1 MRGLFAVQS
10 GPAVVPGLER
20 GVALVPGVGE
30 VVLQLHDDL
39 RRGEQVAVVEQ
50 HPDPRGDLQLV
61 AGVAPVATGGAVRVQ
76 HPADEQPDPVSRLD
90 DPDFPAL
97 TMSQA
102 AQLLGVQAAFLRS
115 LDSSGVLQPHRS
127 PGGHRRYSRQQL
139 TLAARMRT
147 LLDDG
152 HSLASAETIVGLQD
166 ELASARADA
175 ERLRSD
181 VARLQGPD
189 LAD

>member
-1 MRGLFAVQS
+1 M
-10 GPAVVPGLER
+10 PA
-20 GVALVPGVGE
+20 
-30 VVLQLHDDL
+30 
-39 RRGEQVAVVEQ
+39 
-50 HPDPRGDLQLV
+50 
-61 AGVAPVATGGAVRVQ
+61 
-76 HPADEQPDPVSRLD
+76 HPADDQPDPVSRLD

-102 AQLLGVQAAFLRS
+102 AELLGVQAAFLRS
-115 LDSSGVLQPHRS
+115 LDSSGVLHPHRS

-139 TLAARMRT
+139 ALAARVRS

-175 ERLRSD
+175 DRLRSD
-181 VARLQGPD
+181 VARLRRPD
-189 LAD
+189 LAK